1 MAATKKTLLQ
11 LTQDILNDLD
21 SDEVNSI
28 NDTIESVQ
36 VAQIIRA
43 TYEAMMSNR
52 NWSHQ
57 RRLLTLETLG
67 DPALPTHVRVQESI
81 KEMISVKYNCS
92 KLGETR
98 RFYQPVYWVEP
109 DDFLRI
115 SNSRN
120 TDDASIDVIYDS
132 TDIELFIRNDQ
143 QPRYF
148 TSFDDNIL
156 IFDAYDK
163 AIDDNIHAA
172 KIQAM
177 AYIMPDWVHD
187 DDGVPDIPIDAFSA
201 LLEEAKSR
209 CFVKLKQ
216 QSDVTA
222 ATEARRQQAW
232 LSRKEWRVAGG
243 VKYENYGRGRGGTSI
258 KSRRDPTFERDR

>member
-1 MAATKKTLLQ
+1 MAATKKTLLE
-11 LTQDILNDLD
+11 LTQDILNDMD

-28 NDTIESVQ
+28 SDTIESTQ

-57 RRLLTLETLG
+57 RRLLTLVPFADT
-67 DPALPTHVRVQESI
+67 ALPTHVTVQETI
-81 KEMISVKYNCS
+81 KEMISVAYNCS
-92 KLGETR
+92 KAGETR
-98 RFYQPVYWVEP
+98 RFYQPVYWIEP

-115 SNSRN
+115 SNGRN
-120 TDDASIDVIYDS
+120 TDDTNIDVVYDS
-132 TDIELFIRNDQ
+132 PDMPLFIRNDQ

-148 TSFDDNIL
+148 TSFNDNVL
-156 IFDAYDK
+156 IFDAYNA
-163 AIDDNIHAA
+163 AIDDNIVAS

-177 AYIMPDWVHD
+177 AYIMPDWIHED
-187 DDGVPDIPIDAFSA
+187 DHIPDLPVDAFSA

-243 VKYENYGRGRGGTSI
+243 VKYPDYGRGRGNSG
-258 KSRRDPTFERDR
+258 KSYRDPTFRRDE

>member
-1 MAATKKTLLQ
+1 MAATKKTLLE

-28 NDTIESVQ
+28 NDTIESSQ

-52 NWSHQ
+52 NWPHQ
-57 RRLLTLETLG
+57 KRLLTLEVLG
-67 DPALPTHVRVQESI
+67 DESLPTHVNVQEPI
-81 KEMISVKYNCS
+81 KEMISVKYNAS
-92 KLGETR
+92 KVGETR
-98 RFYQPVYWVEP
+98 KFYQPVYWIEP
-109 DDFLRI
+109 DDFLRV

-120 TDDASIDVIYDS
+120 TDDSNIDVIFDS
-132 TDIELFIRNDQ
+132 SDIELFIRNDQ
-143 QPRYF
+143 PPRYF
-148 TSFDDNIL
+148 TSFNDNTL
-156 IFDAYDK
+156 VFDSYDS
-163 AIDDNIHAA
+163 AIDDTIQAS

-187 DDGVPDIPIDAFSA
+187 DDGVPDLPIDAFSA

-216 QSDVTA
+216 QSDPTA
-222 ATEARRQQAW
+222 ANEARRQQAW
-232 LSRKEWRVAGG
+232 LSRKAWRVAGG
-243 VKYENYGRGRGGTSI
+243 VKYPSYGRGNI
-258 KSRRDPTFERDR
+258 KDCRDPTFRNDN

>member
-11 LTQDILNDLD
+11 LTQDILNDMD

-28 NDTIESVQ
+28 DDTIESVQ

-57 RRLLTLETLG
+57 RRLLTLEPLS
-67 DPALPTHVRVQESI
+67 DLSLPTHVRVQEAI

-92 KLGETR
+92 KPGETR
-98 RFYQPVYWVEP
+98 RFYQPIYWVEP

-120 TDDASIDVIYDS
+120 TDDANIDVIYDS
-132 TDIELFIRNDQ
+132 SDIELFIRNDQ

-156 IFDAYDK
+156 IFDAYDS
-163 AIDDNIHAA
+163 AIDDNIMAS

-177 AYIMPDWVHD
+177 AFIMPDWVHED
-187 DDGVPDIPIDAFSA
+187 DAVPDLPIDAFTA

-243 VKYENYGRGRGGTSI
+243 VKYPDYGRGRGNSG
-258 KSRRDPTFERDR
+258 KSYKDPTFRRDD

>member
-1 MAATKKTLLQ
+1 MAATKKTLLE
-11 LTQDILNDLD
+11 LTQDILSDMD

-28 NDTIESVQ
+28 SDTIESTQ

-57 RRLLTLETLG
+57 RRLLTLVPFA
-67 DPALPTHVRVQESI
+67 DPALPTHVTVQETI
-81 KEMISVKYNCS
+81 KEMISVAYNCS
-92 KLGETR
+92 KANDTR

-115 SNSRN
+115 SWSRN
-120 TDDASIDVIYDS
+120 THDANVDVVYDS
-132 TDIELFIRNDQ
+132 PDMELLILNNQ

-148 TSFDDNIL
+148 TSFNDNVL
-156 IFDAYDK
+156 IFDAYD
-163 AIDDNIHAA
+163 ATIDDNIVAS

-177 AYIMPDWVHD
+177 AYIMPDWIHED
-187 DDGVPDIPIDAFSA
+187 DHIPDIPIDAFSA

-243 VKYENYGRGRGGTSI
+243 VKYPDYGRGNGNSG
-258 KSRRDPTFERDR
+258 KSYRDPTFRREQ